1 MPQQNSKVTNIS
13 KRECHSDLA
22 TSVNLSNSSQ
32 VSDLIQVHL
41 VIKEIMLTAVLQGSI
56 RLHINLYSNVIPS
69 VTYCIGEIMG
79 KTNHWK
85 TEITISEIFH
95 LSQNVSELPRPLTY
109 FCDNLF

>member
-1 MPQQNSKVTNIS
+1 MPQPNSKVTNIS

-41 VIKEIMLTAVLQGSI
+41 VIKEIMLTAVLQDSI